1 MKGKPCGASHIS
13 ANYVCRIGGVA
24 VSDDIAS
31 TYARGLKV
39 WKGDAGIT
47 AQLEKFESA
56 ISDINPE
63 GQEVW
68 RSSMNDFLEVGLKSS
83 KVNNAISEVS
93 NQPLKLVIA
102 GEVYEAPPSMEP
114 WITKD
119 QFKWRNP
126 TTGTLFNKADDTGL
140 AETTGVGLGK
150 SVIEKVK
157 LPYIEQT
164 RAYKAELEAA
174 GSTWPA
180 PRSRVVTDKEVDE
193 ALAPHKNNLW
203 FIGGNTMDKSRKR
216 NELIEYYEYGNKEPS
231 KTVLDRRESKE
242 KAMVRAWL
250 EYDKKSPITGKPV
263 PLPNTEASRQVKGG
277 GVTVDHIK
285 PMKSVEK
292 LSVSD
297 KARALDV
304 ASNYMIVE
312 QAPNNWKG
320 SKASWEAWY
329 DRDSTKTYA
338 TLSRDIDGRLAKA
351 SNTVTIPQSQ
361 FSKRYL
367 SLNPANAAD
376 LKAAAMSA
384 QRSQGQ
390 ALLTG
395 GGSKLPALAPSTLR
409 SRMNDSAF
417 EVIQPKAARTTGPRT
432 RTQSQASA
440 RSGQTD
446 RQRARLV
453 KAQEKLRTKKKKLE
467 QVFRSRGKFTAKQQ
481 AENNKLA
488 NDLRQI
494 EKELS

>member
-13 ANYVCRIGGVA
+13 AGYVCRIGGVE
-24 VSDDIAS
+24 VSDKIAS

-47 AQLEKFESA
+47 AQLEKFEA
-56 ISDINPE
+56 VIAGVNPE

-68 RSSMNDFLEVGLKSS
+68 RSSVNDFMEVGLKSE
-83 KVNNAISEVS
+83 KMVTVIDQVS
-93 NQPLKLVIA
+93 RQPIKLEIA
-102 GEVYEAPPSMEP
+102 GEVYDAPPSMEP
-114 WITKD
+114 WVTKD

-140 AETTGVGLGK
+140 AETTGVGVGK
-150 SVIEKVK
+150 SIIEKVK

-203 FIGGNTMDKSRKR
+203 FIGGNTMDKTRKR
-216 NELIEYYEYGNKEPS
+216 NELIEYYEYGNKDPS
-231 KTVLDRRESKE
+231 KTVLERRESKE

-292 LSVSD
+292 LSVFE

-320 SKASWEAWY
+320 SKASWDAWY

-338 TLSRDIDGRLAKA
+338 TLATSIDGRLAKA
-351 SNTVTIPQSQ
+351 SNAVTIPQSQ
-361 FSKRYL
+361 FSQRYP
-367 SLNPANAAD
+367 SLNSSSAAD

-390 ALLTG
+390 AILTG
-395 GGSKLPALAPSTLR
+395 GGSKLPSVKPTPA
-409 SRMNDSAF
+409 
-417 EVIQPKAARTTGPRT
+417 PKAARTTGTRT

-440 RSGQTD
+440 KSGQAG

-453 KAQEKLRTKKKKLE
+453 KAQEKLRVKKEKLT
-467 QVFRSRGKFTAKQQ
+467 QIFRSKGKFTAKQQ

-488 NDLRQI
+488 SDLRKI
-494 EKELS
+494 EKELN